1 QQDSEK
7 QNITEWQ
14 KGQDVFLEYRHHDA
28 GTKNDPSGLRPDTLP
43 TPHAARLKSVS
54 VRRSRN
60 RQTLNRGVPL
70 ACQWVPI

>member
-1 QQDSEK
+1 M
-7 QNITEWQ
+7 
-14 KGQDVFLEYRHHDA
+14 EYRHHDA